1 MDYLNLTSAMI
12 LALTSL
18 ILSLLLVG
26 ANPQNSEL
34 VEIAKVKLDQPN
46 SPIDPGPDSTKGQG
60 SEVRFTQPK
69 PPRDTPPDS
78 SRPTGDRGYCSS
90 AASGQGLGIS
100 LMPIIPESGWGKIA
114 SESPTVWV
122 YVSYRNGAVAT
133 PITGEISIEEADT
146 NRRLPPGKV
155 TISLPT
161 KSGAFPITFAS
172 SLEANKWYRWYLVI
186 DCTNPESGDNP
197 SFLSTEGLIYR
208 ETISPPLPPTPQ
220 ERLELYANKGFW
232 YDAINEAG
240 EIYCRQPPD
249 IANLTDW
256 KSLWQ
261 DGNFPNEINPE
272 LVICPTEEQ
281 AGE

>member
-12 LALTSL
+12 LALTSP

-26 ANPQNSEL
+26 ANPQNSES
-34 VEIAKVKLDQPN
+34 VEIAQVN
-46 SPIDPGPDSTKGQG
+46 F
-60 SEVRFTQPK
+60 EQPK
-69 PPRDTPPDS
+69 PPPDDTPGS
-78 SRPTGDRGYCSS
+78 QVGTGKRGTGSRGNCPI

-100 LMPIIPESGWGKIA
+100 LMPIIPEYGWGKIA

-122 YVSYRNGAVAT
+122 YISYSNGAVAT
-133 PITGEISIEEADT
+133 PITGEISIEEIDT

-161 KSGAFPITFAS
+161 QSGAFPITFAS

-208 ETISPPLPPTPQ
+208 ETISPPLPATPQ
-220 ERLELYANKGFW
+220 ERLQFYANKGFW

-249 IANLTDW
+249 IANLNDW

-261 DGNFPNEINPE
+261 DGNFPNELNPE
-272 LVICPTEEQ
+272 LLICPTEEQ
-281 AGE
+281 VGE